1 MDIGTRK
8 AGAVV
13 IGAGII
19 GAATAWHLAKR
30 GVRDVMLVDRN
41 HVGTGNTS
49 KAASLMTSIRQ
60 KEAMVPLIKET
71 YDNIDEIE
79 RLTGEPVGKRTVGTL
94 HIAASHATSQ
104 TLDQLREIADR
115 HQVPYQELD
124 NEQLQE
130 KLPWYNAEKAV
141 RTLFFKHDAFVDAY
155 VLAKVFAEAAK
166 KEGALVIQ
174 NTEVLELVLQNRTMT
189 AVKTN
194 RGTIETPIVVDAAG
208 AWANQLSL
216 QVDVPIP
223 MAPVRS
229 IYWITEKN
237 ENLFPKDQPMVSMP
251 DAMAYSRP
259 EAGGLLFGLR
269 EENSPH
275 FHPDELEKE
284 PNSEFLGNPE
294 DQWDIIMEHGQDFA
308 SFFPGFEELGIENCI
323 TGISTYTPDGYYTFG
338 ELPNVAKGF
347 YVAAGCS
354 GAGVAGSGGIG
365 RMISEMILGQGLYA
379 DPSAFLVDRITD
391 FDPMSEAFG
400 QRCAN
405 ARSKKKDGG

>member
-1 MDIGTRK
+1 MENKK

-13 IGAGII
+13 IGAGTI

-30 GVRDVMLVDRN
+30 GVENVMLIERN
-41 HVGTGNTS
+41 QVGTGNTS
-49 KAASLMTSIRQ
+49 KAASLMTSVRH

-71 YDNIDEIE
+71 YSNIDEIE
-79 RLTGEPVGKRTVGTL
+79 RLTGESVGKQAVGTL
-94 HIAASHATSQ
+94 HIAASPATFEILEGLKDIAERHGIAYQSLN
-104 TLDQLREIADR
+104 TGQLK
-115 HQVPYQELD
+115 
-124 NEQLQE
+124 E
-130 KLPWYNAEKAV
+130 KLPWYHAEKAAQ
-141 RTLFFKHDAFVDAY
+141 TLFFEHDAYVDAY

-166 KEGALVIQ
+166 KEGALVLQ
-174 NTEVLELVLQNRTMT
+174 GTEVLEVIQQHCAVT
-189 AVKTN
+189 AVNTSKE
-194 RGTIETPIVVDAAG
+194 TIETPIVVDAAG

-216 QVDVPIP
+216 QVNVPIP

-237 ENLFPKDQPMVSMP
+237 ENLFPKDQPMVAMP

-275 FHPDELEKE
+275 FHPEELDKA
-284 PNSEFLGNPE
+284 PNSGFLGNPE
-294 DQWDIIMEHGQDFA
+294 DQWNIIMEHGQDFA
-308 SFFPGFEELGIENCI
+308 SFFPAFEDLGIENCI

-338 ELPNVAKGF
+338 ELPHVAKGF
-347 YVAAGCS
+347 YVAAGCA

-365 RMISEMILGQGLYA
+365 RMIAEMVLGEELYA
-379 DPSAFLVDRITD
+379 DPTAFSVDRFTD
-391 FDPMSEAFG
+391 FDPMSESFR
-400 QRCAN
+400 QRCAD